1 MKQTSKMA
9 MLAVALLAGV
19 SGTAWANGT
28 EIPPPEPSPY
38 TPPPAP
44 VEAPAPLPAA
54 KVDNSGFYISGA
66 VGLGMPGSFKTD
78 YSHAQKVNNECTPG
92 EKPNDGGKDG
102 TCGIPKDRKCDS
114 DKKSG
119 GDAIPPTC
127 TSETVDYIDT
137 ANGADFDL
145 KSGLVLNGA
154 IGYNFGSVRLE
165 GAVGYQKHDFKD
177 SEDDLSLLTAMVN
190 GYYDFDTDSS
200 VRPYIMGG
208 LGMARVDMS
217 WTSQNEDVFAW
228 QVGAGLGLKV
238 ADSTTLDLG
247 YRYLKPNE
255 FDTHGLGDGKLECH
269 NIMLGLRYQF

>member
-1 MKQTSKMA
+1 

-28 EIPPPEPSPY
+28 EMPPPEPSPY

-44 VEAPAPLPAA
+44 VEAPAPPPAA
-54 KVDNSGFYISGA
+54 KADNTGFYISGA

-78 YSHAQKVNNECTPG
+78 YSPAERPVETCPTEESKV
-92 EKPNDGGKDG
+92 DGKKDSN
-102 TCGIPKDRKCDS
+102 CGIPKDRKCDS
-114 DKKSG
+114 G
-119 GDAIPPTC
+119 GNAVQPTC
-127 TSETVDYIDT
+127 TSETEEYIDT

-154 IGYNFGSVRLE
+154 IGYNFGSARLE

-177 SEDDLSLLTAMVN
+177 MDDDLSLLTAMVN
-190 GYYDFDTDSS
+190 AYYDFDVDSS
-200 VRPYIMGG
+200 VKPYIMGG

-217 WTSQNEDVFAW
+217 WTSDNEDVFAW
-228 QVGAGLGLKV
+228 QVGAGLGLNV

-269 NIMLGLRYQF
+269 NVMLGLRYQF

>member
-1 MKQTSKMA
+1 MKQTSKMV

-28 EIPPPEPSPY
+28 EMPPPEPSPY

-44 VEAPAPLPAA
+44 VEAPAPLPVA
-54 KVDNSGFYISGA
+54 KADNTGFYISGA
-66 VGLGMPGSFKTD
+66 VGLGIPGSFKTD
-78 YSHAQKVNNECTPG
+78 YSPAERVDTVCTPG
-92 EKPNDGGKDG
+92 ENSYDGGKDG
-102 TCGIPKDRKCDS
+102 KCGIVKDSKCDS
-114 DKKSG
+114 GSN
-119 GDAIPPTC
+119 AVPPTC
-127 TSETVDYIDT
+127 TSETVEYIDT
-137 ANGADFDL
+137 ANGADFDM

-154 IGYNFGSVRLE
+154 IGYNFGSARLE

-177 SEDDLSLLTAMVN
+177 MDDDLSLLTVMAN
-190 GYYDFDTDSS
+190 AYYDFDVDSS

-217 WTSQNEDVFAW
+217 WTSDNEDVFAW
-228 QVGAGLGLKV
+228 QVGAGLGLNV

-255 FDTHGLGDGKLECH
+255 FDTHGLGDGKLACH
-269 NIMLGLRYQF
+269 NVMLGLRYQF